1 MVPTQNKPKGAS
13 MFAKSIVLSMGIA
26 AAGLAGCANAADNT
40 SASSAAV
47 APAHQVER
55 TSPFKGVKA
64 NTGYATLTNVDGKRI
79 LSVSDDFVIPNAP
92 APSWQVVDSHGNV
105 YLLQQFRIKDNK
117 TNRTITLPAYIP
129 DVARVQVWCSFAEV
143 LLGEASFEMPVK

>member
-1 MVPTQNKPKGAS
+1 MVPTQNDSKGAS
-13 MFAKSIVLSMGIA
+13 MFAKSLVLSLGIA
-26 AAGLAGCANAADNT
+26 AAGLVGCANAADNT
-40 SASSAAV
+40 SASNAAV
-47 APAHQVER
+47 APAHQVEK
-55 TSPFKGVKA
+55 TSPFRGVKA
-64 NTGYATLTNVDGKRI
+64 NTGYATLTNVDGKRV
-79 LSVSDDFVIPNAP
+79 LSVSDDFVIPNTP